1 MFIKAFNW
9 ESNEG
14 ENAIEIY
21 LNLRPNLINM
31 ETKLEQKILE
41 KLDKIEKEVE
51 GIREHMV
58 DIDSIL
64 TQEEEAR
71 YEESLKEYHAGKA
84 VSLEDFE
91 KKRRK

>member
-1 MFIKAFNW
+1 
-9 ESNEG
+9 
-14 ENAIEIY
+14 
-21 LNLRPNLINM
+21 M

-64 TQEEEAR
+64 TPEEEAR